1 MRLGQYDTIQ
11 TLSEGASGIVY
22 LAVDSHTGFP
32 VAIKVLRQSFHGNS
46 VAVEK
51 FKEEANKYL
60 YLDHHNIVQLKGFNL
75 NPPYLVMEYI
85 EGLTLDEYVKKNFPT
100 GIPEKLAIQIMVQ
113 IVDAIS
119 YSHMQAKPVLH
130 LDLKPANIM
139 IKPNGVIKVIDFG
152 ISRQSDQVNHSMF
165 VGSPY
170 YMSPEQVNN
179 SFVTQLSDIYSLGI
193 TMYYLLKAK
202 VPYDSSLGIE
212 EVFAKKLKGDLIGI
226 NTKNFPVNIANT
238 ISKATA
244 TNPAYRF
251 ANCLEFKKALI
262 SLL

>member
-22 LAVDSHTGFP
+22 LAVDTHSGYP

-60 YLDHHNIVQLKGFNL
+60 YLNHHNIVKLKDYNL

-85 EGLTLDEYVKKNFPT
+85 EGLTLDEYVKNHYPM
-100 GIPEKLAIQIMVQ
+100 GIPEKLAIQIMIQ

-119 YSHMQAKPVLH
+119 YSHSQTKPVLH

-139 IKPNGVIKVIDFG
+139 INKNGLVKVIDFG
-152 ISRQSDQVNHSMF
+152 ISRESGQVNHAMF

-179 SFVTQLSDIYSLGI
+179 ANVTQLSDIYSLGL
-193 TMYYLLKAK
+193 TFYFLLKAK
-202 VPYDSSLGIE
+202 VPYDPSLGIE
-212 EVFAKKLKGDLIGI
+212 EVFSKKLKGDLIGI
-226 NTKNFPVNIANT
+226 NSKNFSVNIANI
-238 ISKATA
+238 ISKATI
-244 TNPAYRF
+244 TNTAYRF
-251 ANCLEFKKALI
+251 PNCLEFKKALV

>member
-32 VAIKVLRQSFHGNS
+32 VAIKVLRQSFHGNA

-60 YLDHHNIVQLKGFNL
+60 YLDHHNIVQLKGFNQ

-85 EGLTLDEYVKKNFPT
+85 EGLTLDEYVKKNFSN

-119 YSHMQAKPVLH
+119 YSHKQAVLH

-179 SFVTQLSDIYSLGI
+179 TFVTHLSDIYSLGI

-226 NTKNFPVNIANT
+226 NTKNFPVNITNT

-244 TNPAYRF
+244 TNPANRF